1 MRIYR
6 GIGPNRGQII
16 KGDEAAFRSLITENG
31 LTPIA
36 GWEDVSLWF
45 RQEYEEDLLETWYSG
60 NWIVYDS
67 EDEYKQALASECV

>member
-16 KGDEAAFRSLITENG
+16 KGDEDAFRSLITEIK
-31 LTPIA
+31 LAPIA
-36 GWEDVSLWF
+36 GWEDVSIWF
-45 RQEYEEDLLETWYSG
+45 RQEYEADLLETWYSG

-67 EDEYKQALASECV
+67 EDEYQQALTAECV